1 MRPHIGA
8 ALLLFAA
15 SACGGIDHFEH
26 TMVDEATVPGSSM
39 INGPF
44 SVQYG
49 GAFNGVDLAKSESF
63 SNNGVDPNDVDAI
76 FIKAVRFEGTRP
88 DVDRLDVLL
97 NAAVLWVEAPG
108 LPRVTVASRYEF
120 PSSNQT
126 TLEVVAGEDGESINL
141 KPYAT
146 AASMTVGTDI
156 NLKLQPAFTTTFR
169 TTITLLVDINL
180 PGL

>member
-26 TMVDEATVPGSSM
+26 VMVDEATVPGSSM

-49 GAFNGVDLAKSESF
+49 GDFNGVDLSKSESF

-76 FIKAVRFEGTRP
+76 FVKAVRLEGTRP
-88 DVDRLDVLL
+88 DVDRLNVIL
-97 NAAVLWVEAPG
+97 NSVVIWVQAPD
-108 LPRVTVASRYEF
+108 LPRVVVASSYNF
-120 PSSNQT
+120 PNSNQASI
-126 TLEVVAGEDGESINL
+126 EVVAAEDGESINL

-156 NLKLQPAFTTTFR
+156 NLKVQPAFDTTLR